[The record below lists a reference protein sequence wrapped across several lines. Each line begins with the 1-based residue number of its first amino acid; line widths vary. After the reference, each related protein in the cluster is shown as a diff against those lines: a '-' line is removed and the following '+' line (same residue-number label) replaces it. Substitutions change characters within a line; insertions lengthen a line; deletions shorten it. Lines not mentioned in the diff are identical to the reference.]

1 MSARV
6 APQPPLQ
13 ASPSPQ
19 LAPGQVSASPQPSP
33 QQMQQALQTQRQQ
46 QLQAQQ
52 QHLMQSQQAGQT
64 PNQQQN
70 SQPQAQQ
77 QQQQQQQQQHT
88 PQKPSLLHPLPPRV
102 HQQPRPIAIR
112 PVQAAG
118 QQQAQ
123 QQTQQLQHQTSSAQQ
138 GNSSQVANS
147 SRPAQAQVQNQ
158 SALQAQQAQA
168 RGQAQA
174 QAQAQRQGG
183 AEAPA
188 AVAQAQGGG
197 QLRLPGVAGVAGMP
211 GGAGMAGGTGV
222 AGVAGVAGGAGQQA
236 QQRAQQPQARRAQAG
251 SQNPLELPALSSS
264 RLPRLTSPPPLPK
277 RPAAQVTPAAAAKAE
292 NRTSG
297 ASTGLSGAA
306 PGSAAPGP
314 AGQGAGSVGIKRS
327 PAVPGG
333 AIAEVKAGAVGSQQT
348 VPGRGAADTKA
359 AAAAAATAAAVAAA
373 AAERE
378 KQRRRK
384 LQMKALQAVLSQCSA
399 ESSRAHNLRL
409 QRLREADEAA
419 EKARAEALARYT
431 SNAELL
437 QEIFTCDATQLSG
450 LASCAALWGRRGP
463 PGAPGEGDARGDCEG
478 GKGEDEVDA
487 RAAETGFEMLAA
499 VAADGFGKRNEEENA
514 RAGAPDGL
522 TGSFLKASHSRAVP
536 HDPTLPLTKPFA
548 GRQAGEGRFGAAK
561 GGERWVQEV
570 AVMAADFD
578 PVVMAFTN
586 QLPGRD
592 RAGGMHEVGE
602 KRLREVGVESGE
614 GEVEEAWCGRR
625 RSMRG
630 GAWDDVAAT
639 ESAPTVSASRRRSGQ
654 WAGSFVNAS
663 EPVVIDDAE
672 DEAGEKDEEDKR
684 FDELLEER
692 NKKMDEFGQI
702 MALAA
707 VASTA
712 TDILRKLKHENI
724 IEMLDAFE
732 TPQEFCVV
740 TEFAQG
746 ELFEI
751 LQNDQALP
759 EAQVQVIAKQL
770 VRALYYLHSNRIIH
784 RDMKPQNILV
794 GAGGIIKLCDF
805 GFARAMSCNTMVL
818 TSIKGAPCRATP
830 WCSHPSKVRHAV
842 QHHGAHIHQR
852 CAMSCN
858 TMVLT
863 SIKGAPC
870 RATPWCSH
878 PSKVRHAVQHHG
890 AHIHQRC
897 AMPCNTMV
905 LTSIKGAPC
914 RATPWCSH
922 PSKVRHVVQHHGAH
936 IHQRCAMPC
945 NTMVLTSIKGAPC
958 RATPW
963 CSHPSKVR
971 HAVRHHGAHIHQ
983 RCAMP
988 CNTMVLT
995 SIKGAP
1001 CRATPWCSHPS
1012 KVRHVVQHHGAH
1024 IHQRCAM
1031 PCNTM
1036 VLTSIKGAPCRA
1048 TPWCSHPS
1056 KVRHAV
1062 QHHGAH
1068 IHQRCAMPCNTMVL
1082 TSIKGTPLYMAP
1094 ELVQEQPY
1102 NHTVDLWSLGVILYE
1117 LYVGQ
1122 PPFYTNSIY
1131 TLINH
1136 IIKDP
1141 VKYPDAMSASFKH
1154 FLHGLLNK
1162 TPQNRLTWP
1171 ALLEHPFVKE
1181 TAEEISARE
1190 ERAQKAMERAC
1201 RAAWH
1206 ARASTFLPHPLMPS
1220 AAKENANAAPE
1231 TKAAPAAGGTTPVP
1245 CPPGKKARE
1254 LPLRNI
1260 EARATPQNLLPA
1272 KGPAP
1277 PAQPA
1282 QTPAQPQQQ
1291 RQQAQQQQRQQG
1303 EEGPRGA
1310 RAARAAEEMPPPAQ
1324 PAATGRSRLLRRL
1337 EVIRSFLPKAA
1348 SASPDSI
1355 AAAASALHSLA
1366 SLVTDRHPSDPPLDV
1381 RCLHY
1386 DVFPAVLSLLDTC
1399 LADRSSRLQPVLC
1412 PALALLRCAFALRAS
1427 LAGNQTGREKEREKE
1442 RQGKGG
1448 AGGGGKKG
1456 EEGEWDRE
1464 TEGAFLENALS
1475 FIKKY
1480 PKVLEGPAQQSG
1492 EACHLA
1498 TASLTL
1504 LLAASSAAV
1513 RAACLPGASPP
1524 APSATAPPST
1534 GSQRQQKAG
1543 GSTRDRSTR
1552 GTQGAAAGG
1561 GGTGGRGGAAAGAG
1575 SVSYVDTEILSC
1587 AQAVAVTEHMARCIA
1602 LAGKGLALAAQ
1613 EQERKGARGGAAA
1626 RGAGRAAEKIDAEE
1640 AGEWQQASLQALL
1653 GIWAAVEGMEAASGE
1668 WSSGDRKGFPL
1679 AVMLGAAP
1687 GWEGV
1692 EGIGKKGGK
1701 LRRAL
1706 GEKLEK
1712 GRFVGERLLRR
1723 VVEVIIGNG
1732 ASASAAI
1739 AAALEMV
1746 GGNNVLLPRLL
1757 QLLLRCCLFS
1767 PSFCCL
1773 VARAPIPNAP
1783 FPGHDGSIVSGGGPD
1798 SLLATIFSLLHSSPA
1813 APEDTLQCS
1822 VRAALACLV
1831 VAAVAEGLGL
1841 RGLQGGKWVLTSDS
1855 QVQEVRLAVLG
1866 RLAGEGGLG
1875 EGEGGRAGGSR
1886 TRGAARSEA
1895 QQQQGMGVGP
1905 GRPSA
1910 AAAALAMAVIMEL
1923 ELAQSGERR
1932 GSFGGGSWGG
1942 GRASFGGTPGS
1953 SSPADAPDSS
1963 NISDLVLKHLPPLSL
1978 LSSKLR
1984 VAHAPG
1990 YSKAMEGFG
1999 VCNGGW
2005 GELWGGAGRVVG
2017 RWHGVRDGYVGML
2030 TVSLRLGGP
2039 QAVEKALGDGLLV
2052 SMMSVL
2058 AGGVGA
2064 GKGVGRGGAG
2074 EAVEGERAAWAA
2086 GERGFSPPD
2095 HVGLSPTGVMWLLA
2109 GLYMCLPGAYPLP
2122 LCSTAFS
2129 SCPPFRDLYCSVSAL
2144 LRASFSTQC
2153 PICFS
2158 SLSSHVVFLLVP
2170 MLCLLCCSLTS
2181 PHHSSLCRPFSLPAS
2196 LSAGGYRDAL
2206 IGADPID
2213 ILLKLLGTFHL
2224 AHLQAWDN
2232 CQGGPWGEMQLALG
2246 GGGAEG
2252 SGGGGG
2258 GVRGGGGAEAGHMW
2272 GETGWVME
2280 GSLEGVAQPVSLDMV
2295 VELVCGVVDV
2305 LLFPF
2310 HAVVAGDTIGGASS
2324 AGGTT
2329 SAAPA
2334 ASAVSGAAGGSSVR
2348 SGGSGG
2354 EMDELSRA
2362 LLALQPQYLQ
2372 MLQETSYLNIHLL
2385 VQQAP
2390 SCCSISCPL
2399 SSFLP
2404 LSHSSQS
2411 SAIPVLLAS
2420 LAVLQGPALIGPI
2433 NLLSRIAHHSPA
2445 AAALL
2450 VRHGGLDP
2458 GLMGKLFGMEE
2469 PEEGEGEGAEG
2480 GDGEEGQGY
2489 VMEVVMDV
2497 LLIVSHLS
2505 RLSEDYYEP
2514 IATADIY
2521 GALEVFLA
2529 HPDAGVRSKACNAV
2543 GNMCRHSAYFYPI
2556 MVDSGILSRLIECC
2570 ADHDRNTR
2578 KFACFAIGNA
2588 AYHNSSLYAALRP
2601 VIPHLAVLLAAES
2614 GPPSSSDDKIKANA
2628 AGALGNM
2635 VRNSGEL
2642 CHDLISQGALQ
2653 VSCGGDARDRWS
2665 CIFKMLGPAC
2675 ALGCSARCLLRI
2687 FMGCT

>member
-1 MSARV
+1 
-6 APQPPLQ
+6 
-13 ASPSPQ
+13 
-19 LAPGQVSASPQPSP
+19 
-33 QQMQQALQTQRQQ
+33 
-46 QLQAQQ
+46 
-52 QHLMQSQQAGQT
+52 
-64 PNQQQN
+64 
-70 SQPQAQQ
+70 
-77 QQQQQQQQQHT
+77 
-88 PQKPSLLHPLPPRV
+88 
-102 HQQPRPIAIR
+102 
-112 PVQAAG
+112 
-118 QQQAQ
+118 
-123 QQTQQLQHQTSSAQQ
+123 
-138 GNSSQVANS
+138 
-147 SRPAQAQVQNQ
+147 
-158 SALQAQQAQA
+158 
-168 RGQAQA
+168 
-174 QAQAQRQGG
+174 
-183 AEAPA
+183 
-188 AVAQAQGGG
+188 
-197 QLRLPGVAGVAGMP
+197 
-211 GGAGMAGGTGV
+211 
-222 AGVAGVAGGAGQQA
+222 
-236 QQRAQQPQARRAQAG
+236 
-251 SQNPLELPALSSS
+251 
-264 RLPRLTSPPPLPK
+264 
-277 RPAAQVTPAAAAKAE
+277 
-292 NRTSG
+292 
-297 ASTGLSGAA
+297 
-306 PGSAAPGP
+306 
-314 AGQGAGSVGIKRS
+314 
-327 PAVPGG
+327 
-333 AIAEVKAGAVGSQQT
+333 
-348 VPGRGAADTKA
+348 
-359 AAAAAATAAAVAAA
+359 
-373 AAERE
+373 
-378 KQRRRK
+378 
-384 LQMKALQAVLSQCSA
+384 MKALQAVLSQCSV
-399 ESSRAHNLRL
+399 ESSRAHKLRL
-409 QRLREADEAA
+409 QRLHEADEAA
-419 EKARAEALARYT
+419 AQARAEALARYT

-450 LASCAALWGRRGP
+450 LASCAALCGRWCP
-463 PGAPGEGDARGDCEG
+463 PDASGERDAREGCKGGEGE
-478 GKGEDEVDA
+478 EEVNV
-487 RAAETGFEMLAA
+487 RAAEAGFEMLAA
-499 VAADGFGKRNEEENA
+499 VAADGSGRMNEEERA
-514 RAGAPDGL
+514 RAASGAPAADGI
-522 TGSFLKASHSRAVP
+522 TGSFLRASHSKA
-536 HDPTLPLTKPFA
+536 LPRDSTFPSTRPFA
-548 GRQAGEGRFGAAK
+548 GRQAGEERFGAVK
-561 GGERWVQEV
+561 RGERWVQEV

-586 QLPGRD
+586 QLSGREQ
-592 RAGGMHEVGE
+592 AGGMGEVGE
-602 KRLREVGVESGE
+602 KRPREVGVESGE
-614 GEVEEAWCGRR
+614 GEVEEVWRGRR

-630 GAWDDVAAT
+630 GAWDDVAPT
-639 ESAPTVSASRRRSGQ
+639 ESVPTVSASCRRSGQ
-654 WAGSFVNAS
+654 WGGSFVNAS

-672 DEAGEKDEEDKR
+672 DEAEVKDDEDKR

-707 VASTA
+707 TDTMGLEDYHVIELVGEGSFGKVYKGRRKFTGQMTA
-712 TDILRKLKHENI
+712 MKFILKHGKSERDIKNLRQEIEILRKLKHENI

-805 GFARAMSCNTMVL
+805 GFARAMS
-818 TSIKGAPCRATP
+818 
-830 WCSHPSKVRHAV
+830 
-842 QHHGAHIHQR
+842 
-852 CAMSCN
+852 
-858 TMVLT
+858 
-863 SIKGAPC
+863 
-870 RATPWCSH
+870 
-878 PSKVRHAVQHHG
+878 
-890 AHIHQRC
+890 
-897 AMPCNTMV
+897 
-905 LTSIKGAPC
+905 
-914 RATPWCSH
+914 
-922 PSKVRHVVQHHGAH
+922 
-936 IHQRCAMPC
+936 
-945 NTMVLTSIKGAPC
+945 
-958 RATPW
+958 
-963 CSHPSKVR
+963 
-971 HAVRHHGAHIHQ
+971 
-983 RCAMP
+983 
-988 CNTMVLT
+988 
-995 SIKGAP
+995 
-1001 CRATPWCSHPS
+1001 
-1012 KVRHVVQHHGAH
+1012 
-1024 IHQRCAM
+1024 
-1031 PCNTM
+1031 
-1036 VLTSIKGAPCRA
+1036 
-1048 TPWCSHPS
+1048 
-1056 KVRHAV
+1056 
-1062 QHHGAH
+1062 
-1068 IHQRCAMPCNTMVL
+1068 CNTMVL

-1181 TAEEISARE
+1181 TAEEIQARE

-1220 AAKENANAAPE
+1220 AAKENANAAPDA
-1231 TKAAPAAGGTTPVP
+1231 KAAPAAGGTTPVP

-1272 KGPAP
+1272 AKAPAP
-1277 PAQPA
+1277 PGQPA
-1282 QTPAQPQQQ
+1282 QAPAQPQQQ
-1291 RQQAQQQQRQQG
+1291 RQQQQQQRQQG

-1324 PAATGRSRLLRRL
+1324 PAATGDSPARGCR
-1337 EVIRSFLPKAA
+1337 IRSTNACALAVLE
-1348 SASPDSI
+1348 SAFPRVLVAILS
-1355 AAAASALHSLA
+1355 AAASALHSLA

-1386 DVFPAVLSLLDTC
+1386 DVLPAVLSLLDTC
-1399 LADRSSRLQPVLC
+1399 LADRSSRLQPLLC
-1412 PALALLRCAFALRAS
+1412 PALALLRCAFALRAT
-1427 LAGNQTGREKEREKE
+1427 LAGSQAGKEKEKEKE
-1442 RQGKGG
+1442 RQGK
-1448 AGGGGKKG
+1448 GKKG

-1464 TEGAFLENALS
+1464 TEGAFLENALA

-1480 PKVLEGPAQQSG
+1480 PKVLEGLAQQSG
-1492 EACHLA
+1492 EACNLA

-1513 RAACLPGASPP
+1513 RAACLPGPSPP

-1534 GSQRQQKAG
+1534 GSQRQQKGG
-1543 GSTRDRSTR
+1543 GSTRDRSTC

-1561 GGTGGRGGAAAGAG
+1561 AGGRGGAAAGAG

-1587 AQAVAVTEHMARCIA
+1587 AQSVAVTEHMARCIA
-1602 LAGKGLALAAQ
+1602 LAGKGISLAAQ
-1613 EQERKGARGGAAA
+1613 EQERRAARGGTAA

-1732 ASASAAI
+1732 ASASGAI
-1739 AAALEMV
+1739 AAALEM
-1746 GGNNVLLPRLL
+1746 
-1757 QLLLRCCLFS
+1757 
-1767 PSFCCL
+1767 
-1773 VARAPIPNAP
+1773 
-1783 FPGHDGSIVSGGGPD
+1783 
-1798 SLLATIFSLLHSSPA
+1798 
-1813 APEDTLQCS
+1813 
-1822 VRAALACLV
+1822 
-1831 VAAVAEGLGL
+1831 
-1841 RGLQGGKWVLTSDS
+1841 GGKWVLTSDS
-1855 QVQEVRLAVLG
+1855 QVQEVRLAALG
-1866 RLAGEGGLG
+1866 RLAGEGGFG
-1875 EGEGGRAGGSR
+1875 EGA
-1886 TRGAARSEA
+1886 
-1895 QQQQGMGVGP
+1895 
-1905 GRPSA
+1905 SA
-1910 AAAALAMAVIMEL
+1910 
-1923 ELAQSGERR
+1923 GERR

-1963 NISDLVLKHLPPLSL
+1963 NISDLVLKYLPPLSL

-1984 VAHAPG
+1984 VAHAPA

-1999 VCNGGW
+1999 ACNGGW

-2039 QAVEKALGDGLLV
+2039 QAVENALGDGLLV

-2058 AGGVGA
+2058 GGGVGA
-2064 GKGVGRGGAG
+2064 GKGGGGGGRGGAG

-2086 GERGFSPPD
+2086 GERGCAPPD

-2109 GLYMCLPGAYPLP
+2109 GLYMCLP
-2122 LCSTAFS
+2122 
-2129 SCPPFRDLYCSVSAL
+2129 
-2144 LRASFSTQC
+2144 
-2153 PICFS
+2153 
-2158 SLSSHVVFLLVP
+2158 
-2170 MLCLLCCSLTS
+2170 
-2181 PHHSSLCRPFSLPAS
+2181 
-2196 LSAGGYRDAL
+2196 AGGYRYAL

-2258 GVRGGGGAEAGHMW
+2258 GGRGGGGAEAGQMW

-2310 HAVVAGDTIGGASS
+2310 HAVVAGDAIGGATS
-2324 AGGTT
+2324 AAGTT

-2334 ASAVSGAAGGSSVR
+2334 ASAVSGAAGGSSGR

-2372 MLQETSYLNIHLL
+2372 MLQE
-2385 VQQAP
+2385 
-2390 SCCSISCPL
+2390 
-2399 SSFLP
+2399 
-2404 LSHSSQS
+2404 S

-2458 GLMGKLFGMEE
+2458 ALMGKLFGMEE
-2469 PEEGEGEGAEG
+2469 PEEGEGEGEGAE
-2480 GDGEEGQGY
+2480 GEEGQGY

-2529 HPDAGVRSKACNAV
+2529 HPDAGVRSKSCNAV

-2653 VSCGGDARDRWS
+2653 ALVDLVVAGTNQQQTPRREGGESQSPVKIALFSLGNMCSHSACREYLRSID
-2665 CIFKMLGPAC
+2665 IF
-2675 ALGCSARCLLRI
+2675 RI
-2687 FMGCT
+2687 LHRLKRSGDMTIVKYATRILSKFPEMRVH

>member
-1 MSARV
+1 MTAMKFILKHGKSERD
-6 APQPPLQ
+6 
-13 ASPSPQ
+13 
-19 LAPGQVSASPQPSP
+19 
-33 QQMQQALQTQRQQ
+33 
-46 QLQAQQ
+46 
-52 QHLMQSQQAGQT
+52 
-64 PNQQQN
+64 
-70 SQPQAQQ
+70 
-77 QQQQQQQQQHT
+77 
-88 PQKPSLLHPLPPRV
+88 
-102 HQQPRPIAIR
+102 
-112 PVQAAG
+112 
-118 QQQAQ
+118 
-123 QQTQQLQHQTSSAQQ
+123 
-138 GNSSQVANS
+138 
-147 SRPAQAQVQNQ
+147 
-158 SALQAQQAQA
+158 
-168 RGQAQA
+168 
-174 QAQAQRQGG
+174 
-183 AEAPA
+183 
-188 AVAQAQGGG
+188 
-197 QLRLPGVAGVAGMP
+197 
-211 GGAGMAGGTGV
+211 
-222 AGVAGVAGGAGQQA
+222 
-236 QQRAQQPQARRAQAG
+236 
-251 SQNPLELPALSSS
+251 
-264 RLPRLTSPPPLPK
+264 
-277 RPAAQVTPAAAAKAE
+277 
-292 NRTSG
+292 
-297 ASTGLSGAA
+297 
-306 PGSAAPGP
+306 
-314 AGQGAGSVGIKRS
+314 IK
-327 PAVPGG
+327 
-333 AIAEVKAGAVGSQQT
+333 
-348 VPGRGAADTKA
+348 
-359 AAAAAATAAAVAAA
+359 
-373 AAERE
+373 
-378 KQRRRK
+378 
-384 LQMKALQAVLSQCSA
+384 
-399 ESSRAHNLRL
+399 NLR
-409 QRLREADEAA
+409 
-419 EKARAEALARYT
+419 
-431 SNAELL
+431 
-437 QEIFTCDATQLSG
+437 QEI
-450 LASCAALWGRRGP
+450 
-463 PGAPGEGDARGDCEG
+463 E
-478 GKGEDEVDA
+478 
-487 RAAETGFEMLAA
+487 
-499 VAADGFGKRNEEENA
+499 
-514 RAGAPDGL
+514 
-522 TGSFLKASHSRAVP
+522 
-536 HDPTLPLTKPFA
+536 
-548 GRQAGEGRFGAAK
+548 
-561 GGERWVQEV
+561 
-570 AVMAADFD
+570 
-578 PVVMAFTN
+578 
-586 QLPGRD
+586 
-592 RAGGMHEVGE
+592 
-602 KRLREVGVESGE
+602 
-614 GEVEEAWCGRR
+614 
-625 RSMRG
+625 
-630 GAWDDVAAT
+630 
-639 ESAPTVSASRRRSGQ
+639 
-654 WAGSFVNAS
+654 
-663 EPVVIDDAE
+663 
-672 DEAGEKDEEDKR
+672 
-684 FDELLEER
+684 
-692 NKKMDEFGQI
+692 
-702 MALAA
+702 
-707 VASTA
+707 
-712 TDILRKLKHENI
+712 ILRKLKHENI

-805 GFARAMSCNTMVL
+805 GFARAMS
-818 TSIKGAPCRATP
+818 
-830 WCSHPSKVRHAV
+830 
-842 QHHGAHIHQR
+842 
-852 CAMSCN
+852 
-858 TMVLT
+858 
-863 SIKGAPC
+863 
-870 RATPWCSH
+870 
-878 PSKVRHAVQHHG
+878 
-890 AHIHQRC
+890 
-897 AMPCNTMV
+897 
-905 LTSIKGAPC
+905 
-914 RATPWCSH
+914 
-922 PSKVRHVVQHHGAH
+922 
-936 IHQRCAMPC
+936 
-945 NTMVLTSIKGAPC
+945 
-958 RATPW
+958 
-963 CSHPSKVR
+963 
-971 HAVRHHGAHIHQ
+971 
-983 RCAMP
+983 
-988 CNTMVLT
+988 
-995 SIKGAP
+995 
-1001 CRATPWCSHPS
+1001 
-1012 KVRHVVQHHGAH
+1012 
-1024 IHQRCAM
+1024 
-1031 PCNTM
+1031 
-1036 VLTSIKGAPCRA
+1036 
-1048 TPWCSHPS
+1048 
-1056 KVRHAV
+1056 
-1062 QHHGAH
+1062 
-1068 IHQRCAMPCNTMVL
+1068 CNTMVL

-1181 TAEEISARE
+1181 TAEEIQARE

-1220 AAKENANAAPE
+1220 AAKENANAAPDA
-1231 TKAAPAAGGTTPVP
+1231 KAAPAAGGTTLVP

-1260 EARATPQNLLPA
+1260 EARATPQNLMPA

-1291 RQQAQQQQRQQG
+1291 RQQAQQQQRQKG

-1348 SASPDSI
+1348 SASPDAI

-1386 DVFPAVLSLLDTC
+1386 DVLPAVLSLLDTC
-1399 LADRSSRLQPVLC
+1399 LADRSARLQPLLC

-1427 LAGNQTGREKEREKE
+1427 LAGSQAGKEREKE

-1448 AGGGGKKG
+1448 GAGAGGKKG

-1543 GSTRDRSTR
+1543 GSTRDRGTR

-1561 GGTGGRGGAAAGAG
+1561 DGGGGRGGAAAGAG
-1575 SVSYVDTEILSC
+1575 SVSYVDTEVLSC
-1587 AQAVAVTEHMARCIA
+1587 AQAVAATEHMARCIA
-1602 LAGKGLALAAQ
+1602 LAGKGLTLAAQ
-1613 EQERKGARGGAAA
+1613 EQDRKGGRGGTAA

-1701 LRRAL
+1701 LQRAL

-1739 AAALEMV
+1739 AAALDMV

-1757 QLLLRCCLFS
+1757 QMLLRCCLFS

-1773 VARAPIPNAP
+1773 MARAPIPNAP

-1813 APEDTLQCS
+1813 APEDALQCS

-1855 QVQEVRLAVLG
+1855 QVQEVRLAILG

-1875 EGEGGRAGGSR
+1875 EGASAGEGRDGREGARGGAAAAGGSR
-1886 TRGAARSEA
+1886 TRGARGET
-1895 QQQQGMGVGP
+1895 QQQQGMGGGP

-1953 SSPADAPDSS
+1953 NSLADAPDSS
-1963 NISDLVLKHLPPLSL
+1963 NISDLVLKYLPPLAL

-1999 VCNGGW
+1999 ACNGGW
-2005 GELWGGAGRVVG
+2005 GELWGGAGKVVG

-2039 QAVEKALGDGLLV
+2039 QAVEKALADGLLV

-2058 AGGVGA
+2058 GGGVGA
-2064 GKGVGRGGAG
+2064 GKGGGGGGRGGAG
-2074 EAVEGERAAWAA
+2074 EVVEGERVAWAA
-2086 GERGFSPPD
+2086 GERGCAPPD
-2095 HVGLSPTGVMWLLA
+2095 HAGLSPTGVMWLLA
-2109 GLYMCLPGAYPLP
+2109 GLYMCLP
-2122 LCSTAFS
+2122 
-2129 SCPPFRDLYCSVSAL
+2129 
-2144 LRASFSTQC
+2144 
-2153 PICFS
+2153 
-2158 SLSSHVVFLLVP
+2158 
-2170 MLCLLCCSLTS
+2170 
-2181 PHHSSLCRPFSLPAS
+2181 
-2196 LSAGGYRDAL
+2196 AGGYHDAL
-2206 IGADPID
+2206 IGPDPID

-2232 CQGGPWGEMQLALG
+2232 CQGGPWGEMQLAQG

-2252 SGGGGG
+2252 TERGGG
-2258 GVRGGGGAEAGHMW
+2258 RGGGGADAGQMW

-2310 HAVVAGDTIGGASS
+2310 HAVVAGDAVGGASS

-2329 SAAPA
+2329 SVAPA
-2334 ASAVSGAAGGSSVR
+2334 SSAVSGAAGGSSGR

-2372 MLQETSYLNIHLL
+2372 MLQE
-2385 VQQAP
+2385 
-2390 SCCSISCPL
+2390 
-2399 SSFLP
+2399 
-2404 LSHSSQS
+2404 S

-2480 GDGEEGQGY
+2480 GEGEEGQGY

-2543 GNMCRHSAYFYPI
+2543 GNMCRHSSYFYPI

-2653 VSCGGDARDRWS
+2653 ALVDLVVTGTSQQQTPRREGGESQSPVKIALFSLGNMCSHSACREYLRSID
-2665 CIFKMLGPAC
+2665 IF
-2675 ALGCSARCLLRI
+2675 RI
-2687 FMGCT
+2687 LHRLKRSGDMTIVKYATRILSKFPEMRAH

>member
-52 QHLMQSQQAGQT
+52 QHLMQSQQASQT

-70 SQPQAQQ
+70 SQPQA
-77 QQQQQQQQQHT
+77 QQQQQQQHT

-112 PVQAAG
+112 P
-118 QQQAQ
+118 
-123 QQTQQLQHQTSSAQQ
+123 LHPPQHLSSSAQQ

-222 AGVAGVAGGAGQQA
+222 AGVAGGAGQQA

-277 RPAAQVTPAAAAKAE
+277 RPAAQVTPTAAAKAE

-297 ASTGLSGAA
+297 ACTGLSGAA
-306 PGSAAPGP
+306 PRSAAPGP

-514 RAGAPDGL
+514 RAGAPDTSAPDGL

-614 GEVEEAWCGRR
+614 GEVEEAWRGR

-639 ESAPTVSASRRRSGQ
+639 ESATVSASRRRSGQ

-672 DEAGEKDEEDKR
+672 DEAEEKDEEDKR

-712 TDILRKLKHENI
+712 TDTDTMGLEDYHVIELVGEGSFGKVYKGRRKFTGQMTAMKFILKHGKSERDIKNLRQEIEILRKLKHENI

-818 TSIKGAPCRATP
+818 TSIKG
-830 WCSHPSKVRHAV
+830 
-842 QHHGAHIHQR
+842 
-852 CAMSCN
+852 
-858 TMVLT
+858 
-863 SIKGAPC
+863 
-870 RATPWCSH
+870 
-878 PSKVRHAVQHHG
+878 
-890 AHIHQRC
+890 
-897 AMPCNTMV
+897 
-905 LTSIKGAPC
+905 
-914 RATPWCSH
+914 
-922 PSKVRHVVQHHGAH
+922 
-936 IHQRCAMPC
+936 
-945 NTMVLTSIKGAPC
+945 
-958 RATPW
+958 
-963 CSHPSKVR
+963 
-971 HAVRHHGAHIHQ
+971 
-983 RCAMP
+983 
-988 CNTMVLT
+988 
-995 SIKGAP
+995 
-1001 CRATPWCSHPS
+1001 
-1012 KVRHVVQHHGAH
+1012 
-1024 IHQRCAM
+1024 
-1031 PCNTM
+1031 
-1036 VLTSIKGAPCRA
+1036 
-1048 TPWCSHPS
+1048 
-1056 KVRHAV
+1056 
-1062 QHHGAH
+1062 
-1068 IHQRCAMPCNTMVL
+1068 
-1082 TSIKGTPLYMAP
+1082 TPLYMAP

-1136 IIKDP
+1136 IIKASPDSGKHWDCCHRPGEVPRCHEHELRALPTRAAHVETLHLPHSTPLNPPYLAMQDP

-1220 AAKENANAAPE
+1220 AAKENANAAPDA
-1231 TKAAPAAGGTTPVP
+1231 KAAPAAGGTTPVP

-1291 RQQAQQQQRQQG
+1291 RQQVQQQQRQQG

-1386 DVFPAVLSLLDTC
+1386 DVLPAVLSLLDTC

-1813 APEDTLQCS
+1813 APEDALQCS

-1866 RLAGEGGLG
+1866 KLAGDGGLG
-1875 EGEGGRAGGSR
+1875 EGEGGRGGGSR

-1999 VCNGGW
+1999 ACNGGW

-2109 GLYMCLPGAYPLP
+2109 GLYMCLP
-2122 LCSTAFS
+2122 
-2129 SCPPFRDLYCSVSAL
+2129 
-2144 LRASFSTQC
+2144 
-2153 PICFS
+2153 
-2158 SLSSHVVFLLVP
+2158 
-2170 MLCLLCCSLTS
+2170 
-2181 PHHSSLCRPFSLPAS
+2181 
-2196 LSAGGYRDAL
+2196 AGGYRDAL

-2372 MLQETSYLNIHLL
+2372 MLQE
-2385 VQQAP
+2385 
-2390 SCCSISCPL
+2390 
-2399 SSFLP
+2399 
-2404 LSHSSQS
+2404 S

-2653 VSCGGDARDRWS
+2653 ALVDLVVTGTSQQQTPRRDGGESQSPVKIALFSLGNMCSHSACREYLRSID
-2665 CIFKMLGPAC
+2665 IF
-2675 ALGCSARCLLRI
+2675 RI
-2687 FMGCT
+2687 LHRLKRSGDMTIVKYATRILSKFPEMRAH

>member
-1 MSARV
+1 
-6 APQPPLQ
+6 
-13 ASPSPQ
+13 
-19 LAPGQVSASPQPSP
+19 
-33 QQMQQALQTQRQQ
+33 
-46 QLQAQQ
+46 
-52 QHLMQSQQAGQT
+52 
-64 PNQQQN
+64 
-70 SQPQAQQ
+70 
-77 QQQQQQQQQHT
+77 
-88 PQKPSLLHPLPPRV
+88 
-102 HQQPRPIAIR
+102 
-112 PVQAAG
+112 
-118 QQQAQ
+118 
-123 QQTQQLQHQTSSAQQ
+123 
-138 GNSSQVANS
+138 
-147 SRPAQAQVQNQ
+147 
-158 SALQAQQAQA
+158 
-168 RGQAQA
+168 
-174 QAQAQRQGG
+174 
-183 AEAPA
+183 
-188 AVAQAQGGG
+188 
-197 QLRLPGVAGVAGMP
+197 
-211 GGAGMAGGTGV
+211 
-222 AGVAGVAGGAGQQA
+222 
-236 QQRAQQPQARRAQAG
+236 
-251 SQNPLELPALSSS
+251 
-264 RLPRLTSPPPLPK
+264 
-277 RPAAQVTPAAAAKAE
+277 
-292 NRTSG
+292 
-297 ASTGLSGAA
+297 
-306 PGSAAPGP
+306 
-314 AGQGAGSVGIKRS
+314 
-327 PAVPGG
+327 
-333 AIAEVKAGAVGSQQT
+333 
-348 VPGRGAADTKA
+348 
-359 AAAAAATAAAVAAA
+359 
-373 AAERE
+373 
-378 KQRRRK
+378 
-384 LQMKALQAVLSQCSA
+384 
-399 ESSRAHNLRL
+399 
-409 QRLREADEAA
+409 
-419 EKARAEALARYT
+419 
-431 SNAELL
+431 
-437 QEIFTCDATQLSG
+437 
-450 LASCAALWGRRGP
+450 
-463 PGAPGEGDARGDCEG
+463 
-478 GKGEDEVDA
+478 
-487 RAAETGFEMLAA
+487 
-499 VAADGFGKRNEEENA
+499 
-514 RAGAPDGL
+514 
-522 TGSFLKASHSRAVP
+522 
-536 HDPTLPLTKPFA
+536 
-548 GRQAGEGRFGAAK
+548 
-561 GGERWVQEV
+561 
-570 AVMAADFD
+570 
-578 PVVMAFTN
+578 
-586 QLPGRD
+586 
-592 RAGGMHEVGE
+592 
-602 KRLREVGVESGE
+602 
-614 GEVEEAWCGRR
+614 
-625 RSMRG
+625 
-630 GAWDDVAAT
+630 
-639 ESAPTVSASRRRSGQ
+639 
-654 WAGSFVNAS
+654 
-663 EPVVIDDAE
+663 
-672 DEAGEKDEEDKR
+672 
-684 FDELLEER
+684 
-692 NKKMDEFGQI
+692 
-702 MALAA
+702 
-707 VASTA
+707 
-712 TDILRKLKHENI
+712 
-724 IEMLDAFE
+724 MLDAFE

-740 TEFAQG
+740 TEFAQVRQPPSQLLPQSSLHPPTSLQPPSNLPPSLLSASPSSHSQPPRQASPPTSLSASPTPSSFPRNMRP
-746 ELFEI
+746 LFI
-751 LQNDQALP
+751 PSSFLIPRFSSPFPLP
-759 EAQVQVIAKQL
+759 DRPFSVRGRASCSKYCRTTRRYPRRKQ

-805 GFARAMSCNTMVL
+805 GFARAMS
-818 TSIKGAPCRATP
+818 
-830 WCSHPSKVRHAV
+830 
-842 QHHGAHIHQR
+842 
-852 CAMSCN
+852 
-858 TMVLT
+858 
-863 SIKGAPC
+863 
-870 RATPWCSH
+870 
-878 PSKVRHAVQHHG
+878 
-890 AHIHQRC
+890 
-897 AMPCNTMV
+897 
-905 LTSIKGAPC
+905 
-914 RATPWCSH
+914 
-922 PSKVRHVVQHHGAH
+922 
-936 IHQRCAMPC
+936 
-945 NTMVLTSIKGAPC
+945 
-958 RATPW
+958 
-963 CSHPSKVR
+963 
-971 HAVRHHGAHIHQ
+971 
-983 RCAMP
+983 
-988 CNTMVLT
+988 
-995 SIKGAP
+995 
-1001 CRATPWCSHPS
+1001 
-1012 KVRHVVQHHGAH
+1012 
-1024 IHQRCAM
+1024 
-1031 PCNTM
+1031 
-1036 VLTSIKGAPCRA
+1036 
-1048 TPWCSHPS
+1048 
-1056 KVRHAV
+1056 
-1062 QHHGAH
+1062 
-1068 IHQRCAMPCNTMVL
+1068 CNTMVL

-1181 TAEEISARE
+1181 TAEEIQARVVPGTQLISLPSLLSSPLPCASTRRQGGASSGGHDARAVSARQE
-1190 ERAQKAMERAC
+1190 
-1201 RAAWH
+1201 
-1206 ARASTFLPHPLMPS
+1206 
-1220 AAKENANAAPE
+1220 
-1231 TKAAPAAGGTTPVP
+1231 
-1245 CPPGKKARE
+1245 
-1254 LPLRNI
+1254 
-1260 EARATPQNLLPA
+1260 
-1272 KGPAP
+1272 
-1277 PAQPA
+1277 
-1282 QTPAQPQQQ
+1282 
-1291 RQQAQQQQRQQG
+1291 
-1303 EEGPRGA
+1303 GA
-1310 RAARAAEEMPPPAQ
+1310 RAASAQHRGPRHPPEPHARQGPRPACSARPDTGTAAAAAAAGAAAAEAEGGGGATRGESSASSRGDAASRSASSHRLIPPLRSTN
-1324 PAATGRSRLLRRL
+1324 PAATPNPPALVTVRCCRSGLGLPTTALCDLMHASNQSSMPHDDSCMPCSRCIPCTLPWYPNREEPAAEATGGDSLVPPKGCLCIPVSAPPALLTL
-1337 EVIRSFLPKAA
+1337 VPHFATILAHTVAVAHATLPIPPLPSIPRPSTPVPSP
-1348 SASPDSI
+1348 SATSDAI

-1386 DVFPAVLSLLDTC
+1386 DVLPAVLSLLDTC
-1399 LADRSSRLQPVLC
+1399 LADRSARLQPLLC

-1427 LAGNQTGREKEREKE
+1427 LAGSQAGKEREKE

-1448 AGGGGKKG
+1448 GAGAGGKKG

-1543 GSTRDRSTR
+1543 GSTRDRGTR

-1561 GGTGGRGGAAAGAG
+1561 DGGGGRGGAAAGAG
-1575 SVSYVDTEILSC
+1575 SVSYVDTEVLSC
-1587 AQAVAVTEHMARCIA
+1587 AQAVAATEHMARCIA
-1602 LAGKGLALAAQ
+1602 LAGKGLTLAAQ
-1613 EQERKGARGGAAA
+1613 EQDRKGGRGGTAA

-1701 LRRAL
+1701 LQRAL

-1739 AAALEMV
+1739 AAALDMV

-1757 QLLLRCCLFS
+1757 QMLLRCCLFS

-1773 VARAPIPNAP
+1773 MARAPIPNAP

-1813 APEDTLQCS
+1813 APEDALQCS

-1855 QVQEVRLAVLG
+1855 QVQEVRLAILG

-1875 EGEGGRAGGSR
+1875 EGASAGEGRDGREGARGGAAAAGGSR
-1886 TRGAARSEA
+1886 TRGARGET
-1895 QQQQGMGVGP
+1895 QQQQGMGGGP

-1953 SSPADAPDSS
+1953 NSLADAPDSS
-1963 NISDLVLKHLPPLSL
+1963 NISDLVLKYLPPLAL

-1999 VCNGGW
+1999 ACNGGW
-2005 GELWGGAGRVVG
+2005 GELWGGAGKVVG

-2039 QAVEKALGDGLLV
+2039 QAVEKALADGLLV

-2058 AGGVGA
+2058 GGGVGA
-2064 GKGVGRGGAG
+2064 GKGGGGGGRGGAG
-2074 EAVEGERAAWAA
+2074 EVVEGERVAWAA
-2086 GERGFSPPD
+2086 GERGCAPPD
-2095 HVGLSPTGVMWLLA
+2095 HAGLSPTGVMWLLA
-2109 GLYMCLPGAYPLP
+2109 GLYMCLP
-2122 LCSTAFS
+2122 
-2129 SCPPFRDLYCSVSAL
+2129 
-2144 LRASFSTQC
+2144 
-2153 PICFS
+2153 
-2158 SLSSHVVFLLVP
+2158 
-2170 MLCLLCCSLTS
+2170 
-2181 PHHSSLCRPFSLPAS
+2181 
-2196 LSAGGYRDAL
+2196 AGGYHDAL
-2206 IGADPID
+2206 IGPDPID

-2232 CQGGPWGEMQLALG
+2232 CQGGPWGEMQLAQG

-2252 SGGGGG
+2252 TERGGG
-2258 GVRGGGGAEAGHMW
+2258 RGGGGADAGQMW

-2310 HAVVAGDTIGGASS
+2310 HAVVAGDAVGGASS

-2329 SAAPA
+2329 SVAPA
-2334 ASAVSGAAGGSSVR
+2334 SSAVSGAAGGSSGR

-2372 MLQETSYLNIHLL
+2372 MLQE
-2385 VQQAP
+2385 
-2390 SCCSISCPL
+2390 
-2399 SSFLP
+2399 
-2404 LSHSSQS
+2404 S

-2480 GDGEEGQGY
+2480 GEGEEGQGY

-2505 RLSEDYYEP
+2505 RLSEVSHPSIGTPPLIPLVDRASPCVILPSPPQDYYEP

-2543 GNMCRHSAYFYPI
+2543 GNMCRHSSYFYPI
-2556 MVDSGILSRLIECC
+2556 MVRLLSPCAVLRGFQWCHYGMCCDPRRALVCVGNVCRHSHVLIPFWPCLYQRQVDSGILSRLI
-2570 ADHDRNTR
+2570 D
-2578 KFACFAIGNA
+2578 
-2588 AYHNSSLYAALRP
+2588 SLYAALRP

-2653 VSCGGDARDRWS
+2653 VSIWWLWWS
-2665 CIFKMLGPAC
+2665 RRG
-2675 ALGCSARCLLRI
+2675 
-2687 FMGCT
+2687 